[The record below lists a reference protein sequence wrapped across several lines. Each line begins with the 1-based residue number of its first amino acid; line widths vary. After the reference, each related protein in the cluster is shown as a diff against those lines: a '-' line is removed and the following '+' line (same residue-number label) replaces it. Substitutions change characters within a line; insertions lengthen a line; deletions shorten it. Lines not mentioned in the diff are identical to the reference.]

1 MLGPRRPLGARA
13 ALPEP
18 LDECP
23 RGDTARGL
31 GTSRGLDHRGPCY
44 RRRRGHWSRRPAGAP
59 RAGVRPILLDQGTGQ
74 RSRPGHL
81 RLHRSDTRSAPEGG
95 ESRDG
100 WRGLHGRFSP
110 RRRGDAAG
118 AGMNTVL
125 IVTSDDALRARL
137 MSALRDHSVF
147 AAPNDAEALKTLRLI
162 EIDVVLRGGAGM
174 PRDIEPFVAQ
184 VRAIAPSALTVAIGV
199 AAEESET
206 TDFTLP
212 VTFTQRE
219 LDGVLRR
226 VIDKI
231 RLTREIPALRS
242 SLAPEAPGV
251 AVGADEPWE
260 GAAFARVLKEFT
272 RAFAAGFDL
281 PRALE
286 MFLDAIGE
294 LVRPTRMA
302 LLLPAP
308 DAQAYRVATHRGLA
322 RPIVESVRLR
332 AGQGLA
338 RWLAAQGRPARLLDL
353 TDPEITRELKLLQ
366 SVLAVPLLAHGE
378 LVGILTVGQ
387 PVVGSMYRRGE
398 TETLFDLASHLA
410 TAIRDIALH
419 NQLER
424 EQQFSER
431 ILAHTSSGVI
441 TIGRDQRIGTINRR
455 AEEILQLSAGEVLKQ
470 DLRALPSPLGDM
482 LFDTLK
488 TGRAAARHE
497 IQLALR
503 GLWLEVSTYPVR
515 GEDGTPLGAVLVFE
529 DLTAQKELLTQK
541 RQVEQTQLLTRVVA
555 RIADEIKNPLVSI
568 NTFIELIGERYDDP
582 DFRRHFSSVVRR
594 DVRRLVEVFEKLAG
608 LVTEGELNFAIVDAY
623 EAVTQLVE
631 AIDLAEG
638 GLGKHLQLDVA
649 PTSEPF
655 PVKVDATQLRK
666 ALSYL
671 IRYLTHNSPNDLAKI
686 SLSVGRH
693 AEPDGGHAVRIL
705 VGSRTATVSAEKL
718 ERLFDPVQMVQESLI
733 DVGPAVS
740 QRLVEALGGRLGVR
754 QTRHELS
761 FVVSLPPAI
770 A

>member
-1 MLGPRRPLGARA
+1 
-13 ALPEP
+13 
-18 LDECP
+18 
-23 RGDTARGL
+23 
-31 GTSRGLDHRGPCY
+31 
-44 RRRRGHWSRRPAGAP
+44 
-59 RAGVRPILLDQGTGQ
+59 
-74 RSRPGHL
+74 
-81 RLHRSDTRSAPEGG
+81 
-95 ESRDG
+95 
-100 WRGLHGRFSP
+100 
-110 RRRGDAAG
+110 
-118 AGMNTVL
+118 MNTILV
-125 IVTSDDALRARL
+125 VTSDDALRARL
-137 MSALRDHSVF
+137 MVALVEHSVF
-147 AAPNDAEALKTLRLI
+147 TAPNDAEALKTLRLV
-162 EIDVVLRGGAGM
+162 EIDVVVRGGAGM
-174 PRDIEPFVAQ
+174 PRDVESFVAR
-184 VRAIAPSALTVAIGV
+184 VRAIAPSALTVAIGTT
-199 AAEESET
+199 AEDTET
-206 TDFTLP
+206 ADFALP
-212 VTFTQRE
+212 ATFMQRE

-226 VIDKI
+226 VIDKL
-231 RLTREIPALRS
+231 RLTREITALRS
-242 SLAPEAPGV
+242 SLAPEAPGTS
-251 AVGADEPWE
+251 ADLEGPWE

-302 LLLPAP
+302 LLLPDA
-308 DAQAYRVATHRGLA
+308 DAQEYRVATQRGLA
-322 RPIVESVRLR
+322 RPIVESVRLH
-332 AGQGLA
+332 AGQGLV
-338 RWLAAQGRPARLLDL
+338 RWLAAQGRPARLHDL
-353 TDPEITRELKLLQ
+353 TDPEIVRELKLLQ

-378 LVGILTVGQ
+378 LVAILTVGQ

-431 ILAHTSSGVI
+431 ILAHMSSGVI

-488 TGRAAARHE
+488 TGRAAGRHE

-515 GEDGTPLGAVLVFE
+515 GEDGAPLGAVLVFE

-608 LVTEGELNFAIVDAY
+608 LVTEGELNFTTVDVHTVVDDVVTAIELVDEVPARP
-623 EAVTQLVE
+623 
-631 AIDLAEG
+631 
-638 GLGKHLQLDVA
+638 LQLDVTRETT
-649 PTSEPF
+649 PQV
-655 PVKVDATQLRK
+655 VKIDPAQLRK

-671 IRYLTHNSPNDLAKI
+671 IWYLAHNSPPDQARV
-686 SLSVGRH
+686 SVSVARH
-693 AEPDGGHAVRIL
+693 AEREGGEGVRIL
-705 VGSRTATVSAEKL
+705 VGSRTAVVPAEKL
-718 ERLFDPVQMVQESLI
+718 HRVFDPVQMVQESLI

-740 QRLVEALGGRLGVR
+740 QRLVEAVGGQLAVR
-754 QTRHELS
+754 QGRHELH
-761 FVVSLPPAI
+761 FLVTLPLASS
-770 A
+770 